1 MITISCRGV
10 WGWGSGNMWNL
21 SFPLS
26 LYKSALNSSLITH
39 LSLEGRELKIVYI
52 EFRSQQGTCLNFS
65 TCVKLCYPCHH
76 HCHHKNLASIIIRW
90 RSCDLSCRTGL
101 AKFTD
106 DQRSGN
112 LPCPQVTIS
121 KALIV
126 SIHLQKR

>member
-1 MITISCRGV
+1 M
-10 WGWGSGNMWNL
+10 WNMWNL

-76 HCHHKNLASIIIRW
+76 HCHHKNHASIIIRW

-112 LPCPQVTIS
+112 LPCMPPSDHIE
-121 KALIV
+121 
-126 SIHLQKR
+126 SIDCVNPSAKEINSN